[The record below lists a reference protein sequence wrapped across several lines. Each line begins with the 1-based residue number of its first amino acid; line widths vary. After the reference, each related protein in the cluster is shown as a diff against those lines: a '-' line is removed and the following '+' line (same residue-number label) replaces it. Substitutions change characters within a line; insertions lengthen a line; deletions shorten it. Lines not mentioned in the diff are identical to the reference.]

1 MFLKIQIKLKRNI
14 LFPINKIQL
23 IIIYSMEFLKYE
35 MFLSYFLLFPYLQL
49 YHILQ
54 IFKLHLENNHQD
66 INFLDSI
73 LIILLN
79 LNNKLFKIFLDLIH
93 TSFYSFHDLFSSL
106 VESNLLIQ
114 VMQPYQIKSFMEQ
127 SLFLLIHSDIYIF
140 INYVIKQVQS
150 FSLLP

>member
-114 VMQPYQIKSFMEQ
+114 VM
-127 SLFLLIHSDIYIF
+127 
-140 INYVIKQVQS
+140 
-150 FSLLP
+150 